1 VEDVLWLSAV
11 RRAPLE
17 GRDQVELG
25 KVDDCVL
32 RLVEASYP
40 IVVGLLIHLDD
51 QPTFV
56 PMDRVVRF
64 DAGQVVADVDP
75 SELGR
80 FERRP
85 QEVLAVRDLLEH
97 HLIWAK
103 SKLRPRL
110 VSARDL
116 GMIRFEDTWRVIAVD
131 VAQEHHRRFR
141 RAKGEGRIVDWR
153 DLVPLVGHVPSARI
167 RLELRSI
174 RRLHPA
180 ELADL
185 LEDASDAEG
194 REIMEALQA
203 DPAFEAD
210 VVEELTPHGRR
221 EAIRERSDEEVGE
234 LLGTM
239 EPDDAVD
246 LLLNLDQE
254 RRESVLAL
262 VPEPQQSTIKRLLA
276 YNPDSAGGLMT
287 TDVVVLGLGMS
298 AAEAC
303 SELRRRERLPENLWA
318 VFLADAE
325 GHLAGQLSLAA
336 LVRAQGE
343 ERVEDLADTNP
354 RSVRPDADL
363 AEVAVLMADFNLAA
377 VAVVDGESTLLGAV
391 TVDDVLPRTIQPS
404 WRRRAEALEG

>member
-1 VEDVLWLSAV
+1 MWLSAV
-11 RRAPLE
+11 RRMPVVDST
-17 GRDQVELG
+17 GREFG
-25 KVDDCVL
+25 RVDDVVV

-40 IVVGLLIHLDD
+40 IVVGIISYVDD
-51 QPTFV
+51 QPLFV
-56 PMDRVVRF
+56 SAAHIGQLGPERVAIDVK
-64 DAGQVVADVDP
+64 AG
-75 SELGR
+75 ELGR

-110 VSARDL
+110 VSARDF
-116 GMIRFEDTWRVIAVD
+116 GMIRFQGEWRIIAVD
-131 VAQEHHRRFR
+131 IAHEHRPRLWRRHN
-141 RAKGEGRIVDWR
+141 EEQVVDWR

-174 RRLHPA
+174 RKLHPS

-185 LEDASDAEG
+185 LEDASESEG

-203 DPAFEAD
+203 DPEFEAD
-210 VVEELTPHGRR
+210 VVEELTPQGRR
-221 EAIRERSDEEVGE
+221 EAIRERSDAEVGE
-234 LLGTM
+234 LLATM

-246 LLLNLDQE
+246 LLLSLEQE

-287 TDVVVLGLGMS
+287 TDVVAFPAQMTVG
-298 AAEAC
+298 EAC
-303 SELRRRERLPENLWA
+303 SALRAREEVPKNVWA
-318 VFLADAE
+318 VFLVDGE
-325 GHLAGQLSLAA
+325 HRLVGQLSL
-336 LVRAQGE
+336 LELLRAE
-343 ERVEDLADTNP
+343 ASVPLADVADDDP

-363 AEVAVLMADFNLAA
+363 PEVAVLMADLNLAA
-377 VAVVDGESTLLGAV
+377 VAVVDRDETLLGAV
-391 TVDDVLPRTIQPS
+391 TVDDVLPRTIQTG
-404 WRRRAEALEG
+404 WRRRVEAMGG